1 MANDKLDIEILD
13 DGRIRTSSPGSIS
26 AANHS
31 SSEAFF
37 RFIAT
42 MTDGSN
48 QRQKISQSTVE
59 HGARSLLKDG
69 A

>member
-1 MANDKLDIEILD
+1 MANDKLDIDILD
-13 DGRIRTSSPGSIS
+13 DGRIRSSSPGSVS

-31 SSEAFF
+31 SAEAFF

-48 QRQKISQSTVE
+48 QRQKIAQSTVQHKQAVSVKE
-59 HGARSLLKDG
+59 GQ
-69 A
+69 